1 MNRVASVFF
10 PQRALPR
17 SFVTAILRQ
26 PFILAPRA
34 PTTFTPWNSWK
45 GRRLRVAFAGGDR
58 LIVRRRSTLRC
69 KSLARSLPQGIRQ
82 FGLIAEDVEKL
93 NPDLVV
99 HDSDGKPYS
108 VRYEAV
114 KAMLLNEFLKEHQ
127 KVKKQEAAIA
137 RLNPWSNSKERISR
151 RLWQDNRTRFGILLR
166 AFRKS
171 ATSSPQRICQAA
183 RQTEVSKRR
192 PLGGKSGRA
201 AQTREWTA
209 TVTIRPRRQ
218 IAKSPCYAELGSQ
231 HLFEFN
237 FIDDGNAELFCLVEF
252 AAWFI
257 ACQNVIGFLADAA
270 GDVAPQRLDLLSCFF
285 ARHRG
290 QSAGEHKSLSSQR
303 QLSRFFW

>member
-10 PQRALPR
+10 PKRALPR

-127 KVKKQEAAIA
+127 KVEKQEAAIA
-137 RLNPWSNSKERISR
+137 RLKSLVEQQRKDFEAIVARQQNQIRDLTEGLQKVRDQLAAANLPSRAADGSEQTEAARWQTWQSSADARVASNS
-151 RLWQDNRTRFGILLR
+151 
-166 AFRKS
+166 
-171 ATSSPQRICQAA
+171 
-183 RQTEVSKRR
+183 
-192 PLGGKSGRA
+192 
-201 AQTREWTA
+201 
-209 TVTIRPRRQ
+209 
-218 IAKSPCYAELGSQ
+218 Y
-231 HLFEFN
+231 
-237 FIDDGNAELFCLVEF
+237 
-252 AAWFI
+252 
-257 ACQNVIGFLADAA
+257 
-270 GDVAPQRLDLLSCFF
+270 
-285 ARHRG
+285 
-290 QSAGEHKSLSSQR
+290 
-303 QLSRFFW
+303 